1 MEATSKT
8 KRRGRPRV
16 FSNEQLK
23 DSDGAS
29 SSLTRRQRQNR
40 CYARLARERLTEM
53 DLGKERLSTSVLA
66 ELGRIRDGGIFLDAV
81 LLATTQRRRVKEMAT
96 EIRRMR
102 IGKGARPDSRDLARR
117 MLNLLHEYRAEHPD
131 CEVYDLEDAL
141 HFALA
146 GVRGMR
152 RASEQGH
159 VRH

>member
-8 KRRGRPRV
+8 KRGGRPRV

-40 CYARLARERLTEM
+40 SYARLARERLTEM
-53 DLGKERLSTSVLA
+53 GLGKSLLSTSVLA
-66 ELGRIRDGGIFLDAV
+66 ELGRIRDGGIFLDAA
-81 LLATTQRRRVKEMAT
+81 LLATTRRRRAKELVA

-102 IGKGARPDSRDLARR
+102 IGEGARPDSRDLARR
-117 MLNLLHEYRAEHPD
+117 VLNLLHEYRAEHPD
-131 CEVYDLEDAL
+131 CEVYDLEDGL
-141 HFALA
+141 RLALA

-152 RASEQGH
+152 RASK
-159 VRH
+159 